1 MKSVRKSN
9 LFTTSL
15 IMLFFFGL
23 IGFWGCEKGELF
35 GKDYSEHLD
44 LGTFELSKM
53 SEKDMNIMSQALQ
66 RLDIDMK
73 EGLYHVK
80 QTSGA
85 EVNISEE
92 LFNYL
97 VAGFEHTNT
106 IFKPKSVDTSIV
118 RLKYGF
124 MEGDGEPQDSTYCVA
139 HALAGMGG
147 VSFGRARAYIDSL
160 YGSNGVPAYAM
171 DSVISHFYPNA
182 RRYDSPIPGRPVNNT
197 LIWFHTSDSTGHA
210 VNGWHYDSNSGYI
223 LYKDSQN
230 GDYIYPIK
238 ADSIS
243 SIYYP

>member
-35 GKDYSEHLD
+35 GKDYSEYLD

-80 QTSGA
+80 QISGA

-97 VAGFEHTNT
+97 VASFEHTNT

-139 HALAGMGG
+139 YALAGMGG

-160 YGSNGVPAYAM
+160 YGSNGVPAYAI
-171 DSVISHFYPNA
+171 DSVVRHFYPNA
-182 RRYDSPIPGRPVNNT
+182 KNT
-197 LIWFHTSDSTGHA
+197 LNGGYMNNAFIYFQTSDSTGHA
-210 VNGWHYDSNSGYI
+210 VNGYWHDNNTGYI
-223 LYKDSQN
+223 YYKDNQTGNDGVIHRDSL
-230 GDYIYPIK
+230 IK
-238 ADSIS
+238 L
-243 SIYYP
+243 YYP